1 MPSAKIAGL
10 SAEMTQMCAMW
21 PRTQDAAMRSEML
34 IMLRKMRQYYIETIA
49 EAADNVKEFDGLI
62 EAVNMAE
69 VGDDGL

>member
-1 MPSAKIAGL
+1 
-10 SAEMTQMCAMW
+10 
-21 PRTQDAAMRSEML
+21 ML
-34 IMLRKMRQYYIETIA
+34 IMPRKLWQYYIETIA